1 MIHSVSKTTTGN
13 STGNIGSNLRGKLIA
28 VKVVADANVTNN
40 WDLVLAGA
48 TSGVP
53 IVTNAAVANNATTW
67 MYPRALANKVA
78 DAAAATDFFV
88 EIPLLDEPV
97 AFTITNAGTTGII
110 TLTLVYDTEQ

>member
-1 MIHSVSKTTTGN
+1 MIHQVSKPTTGN

-28 VKVVADANVTNN
+28 VKAVADSNVTNN

-48 TSGVP
+48 TSGIP

-78 DAAAATDFFV
+78 DASAATDFFV

-110 TLTLVYDTEQ
+110 TITLVYDTEQ